1 MAAAVVFTVL
11 GAIGFLPLFGGPGY
25 EQSLASGLVVPAAAA
40 IAVALELSN
49 RGDIAPLECVGRGL
63 GAGVALAGAAFVTA
77 LLHGFRVGFCDF
89 WGGTTFF
96 ALTAAFGALMGGTWG
111 VVVAEVCRGRRW
123 RRACCVGFA
132 IAGPLAG
139 VGASVARFYGSPM
152 IFAYDPFFGFF
163 SGTLYDTVVDVRTG
177 LWSYR
182 AGSFATLVAV
192 ALFASVLARTNG
204 GTVVLPP

>member
-1 MAAAVVFTVL
+1 MAASVVFAVL

-63 GAGVALAGAAFVTA
+63 GAGVALASAAFVTA

-96 ALTAAFGALMGGTWG
+96 KPTAAFGAVMGGTWRASG
-111 VVVAEVCRGRRW
+111 AGGCRGREW
-123 RRACCVGFA
+123 RRARCV
-132 IAGPLAG
+132 
-139 VGASVARFYGSPM
+139 
-152 IFAYDPFFGFF
+152 
-163 SGTLYDTVVDVRTG
+163 
-177 LWSYR
+177 
-182 AGSFATLVAV
+182 
-192 ALFASVLARTNG
+192 VLA
-204 GTVVLPP
+204 

>member
-1 MAAAVVFTVL
+1 MAASVVFAVL

-63 GAGVALAGAAFVTA
+63 GAGVALASAAFVTA

-96 ALTAAFGALMGGTWG
+96 TLTSAFGALMGGAWG
-111 VVVAEVCRGRRW
+111 VVAGEVGRGGRC
-123 RRACCVGFA
+123 RRACCGVST
-132 IAGPLAG
+132 IAG
-139 VGASVARFYGSPM
+139 
-152 IFAYDPFFGFF
+152 
-163 SGTLYDTVVDVRTG
+163 TLTG
-177 LWSYR
+177 
-182 AGSFATLVAV
+182 
-192 ALFASVLARTNG
+192 
-204 GTVVLPP
+204 